1 MNMGK
6 VLAVILVVV
15 AFAVGMQMGR
25 NSAPAPVITS
35 TGEGASYTG
44 SETAASADGAPSD
57 EVRELI
63 LEKKGAGKFVAGPPM
78 TDIVVTVK
86 DGESIQEAVKAAEP
100 GTTIHVMPGTYEE
113 TVYIDK
119 DGIRLIGI
127 IEGSERATL
136 HGRGELNDAILF
148 SGNNIVVEGFIITK
162 YKGNA
167 IMSQAG
173 NNYEIRDN
181 IIVDTGVY
189 GIFPQLGTNGVVE
202 HNIIS
207 GIEDAAI
214 YVGMS
219 DNVHVAYNE
228 VFDSVAGIEIENS
241 RHAIVE
247 ANFVYNNTGGV
258 LAFITPGL
266 PIKTTYDVIIRN
278 NWISNN
284 NTPNFGAPGSTVGG
298 IPAGTGVMIMAADDV
313 VVEGNIITNNK
324 TIGIMSVDHVTASQL
339 TNVTV
344 DPDAD
349 PNSDGLKIL
358 NNTMHNNG
366 YETIDAVKALMLA
379 EMKTGNP
386 DILAVGPTKDSCI
399 INRHRYVTTG
409 VNDWAEC
416 EFTNTHTIANYLLPP
431 VPPRVI
437 EPGERGKIAYLGVC
451 AGCHT
456 YEGRMIGPPVKIIQA
471 LYMDDPQRLADWI
484 ANPTKVRPDYPE
496 MPAQNYLDPETRL
509 AVAEYMLSA
518 KN

>member
-6 VLAVILVVV
+6 IVAIVLVVA
-15 AFAVGMQMGR
+15 AFGFGVQLGR
-25 NSAPAPVITS
+25 NSAEPAAVIS
-35 TGEGASYTG
+35 SGSGASYGG
-44 SETAASADGAPSD
+44 SSAGDGASEADVTAA
-57 EVRELI
+57 RELI
-63 LEKKGAGKFVAGPPM
+63 VKGSSKFVAGPPM
-78 TDIVVTVK
+78 TDIVVTVE
-86 DGESIQEAVKAAEP
+86 DGQSIQAAVQAAEP

-127 IEGSERATL
+127 VKGSERATM
-136 HGRGELNDAILF
+136 HGGGTLNDAILF
-148 SGNNIVVEGFIITK
+148 SGNNIVVEGFLITK

-181 IIVDTGVY
+181 IIVDTGIY

-202 HNIIS
+202 HNVIS

-214 YVGMS
+214 YIGMS

-241 RHAIVE
+241 RHSIVE
-247 ANFVYNNTGGV
+247 SNFVYNNTGGV

-298 IPAGTGVMIMAADDV
+298 IPAGTGIMIMAADDV
-313 VVEGNIITNNK
+313 VIEGNIITNNK
-324 TIGIMSVDHVTASQL
+324 TIGIMTVDHNTAAEL

-344 DPDAD
+344 DPEAD

-366 YETIDAVKALMLA
+366 YDTIDEIKALMLVDL
-379 EMKTGNP
+379 KTGNP
-386 DILAVGPTKDSCI
+386 DIFAVGPSKDSCI
-399 INRHRYVTTG
+399 INRHRYVHAGIDDYGTC
-409 VNDWAEC
+409 D
-416 EFTNTHTIANYLLPP
+416 FTNTASIGNYLLPP

-437 EPGERGKIAYLGVC
+437 APDERGKIAYLGVC

-456 YEGRMIGPPVKIIQA
+456 YAGRMIGPPVQIIQA
-471 LYMDDPQRLADWI
+471 LYMDDPQGLADYI
-484 ANPTKVRPDYPE
+484 AAPVKKRDDYPE
-496 MPAQNYLDPETRL
+496 MPKQDYLDEETRI
-509 AVAEYMLSA
+509 AVAEYMLSRT
-518 KN
+518 N

>member
-6 VLAVILVVV
+6 LVAVVLVLV
-15 AFAVGMQMGR
+15 AFAAGMQFGKQAGG
-25 NSAPAPVITS
+25 SAPVVTS
-35 TGEGASYTG
+35 TSGGAAYGG
-44 SETAASADGAPSD
+44 STAGGATPADVAAAK
-57 EVRELI
+57 ELI
-63 LEKKGAGKFVAGPPM
+63 MSGSSKFVAGPPM
-78 TDIVVTVK
+78 SDVVVTVN
-86 DGESIQEAVKAAEP
+86 DGESIQEAVQAAEP
-100 GTTIHVMPGTYEE
+100 GTTIHVMPGTYSE

-127 IEGSERATL
+127 VQGSERATMD
-136 HGRGELNDAILF
+136 GGGTLNDAILF
-148 SGNNIVVEGFIITK
+148 SGNNIVIEGFLITQ

-173 NNYEIRDN
+173 NNWEIRDN

-189 GIFPQLGTNGVVE
+189 GIFPQLGQNGVVE
-202 HNIIS
+202 HNVIS

-247 ANFVYNNTGGV
+247 SNFVYNNTGGV

-278 NWISNN
+278 NWISDN

-298 IPAGTGVMIMAADDV
+298 IPAGTGVMVMAADDV

-324 TIGIMSVDHVTASQL
+324 TVGILSVDHNTAAQL

-344 DPDAD
+344 DPEAD

-358 NNTMHNNG
+358 NNTMQNNG
-366 YETIDAVKALMLA
+366 YDTTPDIRALMLA
-379 EMKTGNP
+379 GLKTGNP
-386 DILAVGPTKDSCI
+386 DIFVVGPTTDSCI
-399 INRHRYVTTG
+399 INRHRYVHAG
-409 VNDWAEC
+409 VDDWPEC
-416 EFTNTHTIANYLLPP
+416 DFTNTSTIANYLLPT
-431 VPPRVI
+431 VEPRVI
-437 EPGERGKIAYLGVC
+437 APDERGKIAYLGVC

-471 LYMDDPQRLADWI
+471 LYMDNPHGLAEYI
-484 ANPTKVRPDYPE
+484 AAPVKKREDYPE
-496 MPAQNYLDPETRL
+496 MPPQDYLDEDTRL
-509 AVAEYMLSA
+509 AVAEYMLSV
-518 KN
+518 KR

>member
-1 MNMGK
+1 MKFGK
-6 VLAVILVVV
+6 ILATLLVIAAFVVGIVL
-15 AFAVGMQMGR
+15 GR
-25 NSAPAPVITS
+25 GGSPAPVVT
-35 TGEGASYTG
+35 TGPGAAYDGPATPATAGTEAELRLELKGAS
-44 SETAASADGAPSD
+44 
-57 EVRELI
+57 
-63 LEKKGAGKFVAGPPM
+63 KFVAGPPQS
-78 TDIVVTVK
+78 DVVVTVE
-86 DGESIQEAVKAAEP
+86 DGQSIQEAVQAAEP
-100 GTTIHVMPGTYEE
+100 GTTIHVMPGTYNE

-119 DGIRLIGI
+119 DGIRLIGV

-136 HGRGELNDAILF
+136 HGNGELNDAILF
-148 SGNNIVVEGFIITK
+148 SGNNIVVEGFLITK

-219 DNVHVAYNE
+219 DNTHVAYNE

-241 RHAIVE
+241 RHSIVE
-247 ANFVYNNTGGV
+247 SNFVYNNTGGI

-278 NWISNN
+278 NWISGN
-284 NTPNFGAPGSTVGG
+284 NTPNFGAPGSTVSG
-298 IPAGTGVMIMAADDV
+298 IPAGTGIMIMAADDV

-324 TIGIMSVDHVTASQL
+324 NIGILSVDHGTAGAL

-349 PNSDGLKIL
+349 PNSDRVRIL

-366 YETIDAVKALMLA
+366 WETADEIRALMLT
-379 EMKTGNP
+379 ELKTGNP
-386 DILAVGPTKDSCI
+386 DILAVGPTTDSCI

-409 VNDWAEC
+409 VSDWAEC
-416 EFTNTHTIANYLLPP
+416 EFTDTRTIANYLLPP

-437 EPGERGKIAYLGVC
+437 DPADRGKIAYLGVC

-484 ANPTKVRPDYPE
+484 AAPTRVRDDYPE
-496 MPAQNYLDPETRL
+496 MPAQNYLDAETRL
-509 AVAEYMLSA
+509 AVAEYMLSRE
-518 KN
+518 N

>member
-1 MNMGK
+1 MNTGK
-6 VLAVILVVV
+6 IIGVVLVVV
-15 AFAVGMQMGR
+15 AFVIGLQLGGKS
-25 NSAPAPVITS
+25 SAPTVVTS
-35 TGEGASYTG
+35 AGEGAAYEG
-44 SETAASADGAPSD
+44 AAEPVESAD
-57 EVRELI
+57 VNELVVM
-63 LEKKGAGKFVAGPPM
+63 GSSKFVAGPPM
-78 TDIVVTVK
+78 SDVIVTVEE
-86 DGESIQEAVKAAEP
+86 GQSIQAAVQAAEP
-100 GTTIHVMPGTYEE
+100 GTTIHVMPGTYSE

-127 IEGSERATL
+127 IQGSERATMD
-136 HGRGELNDAILF
+136 GKGELNDAILF
-148 SGNNIVVEGFIITK
+148 SGNNIVVEGFRITK

-189 GIFPQLGTNGVVE
+189 GIFPQLGKNGLIE

-219 DNVHVAYNE
+219 DNTHVAFNE

-241 RHAIVE
+241 RHSIVE
-247 ANFVYNNTGGV
+247 SNFVYNNTGGV

-298 IPAGTGVMIMAADDV
+298 IAAGTGIMVMAADDV
-313 VVEGNIITNNK
+313 VIEGNIITNNK
-324 TIGIMSVDHVTASQL
+324 TIGILSVDHHTAAQL

-344 DPDAD
+344 DPEAD
-349 PNSDGLKIL
+349 PNSDRLKIF
-358 NNTMHNNG
+358 NNTMFNNG
-366 YETIDAVKALMLA
+366 YETIDEIKGLMLA
-379 EMKTGNP
+379 DLKTGNP
-386 DILAVGPTKDSCI
+386 DIFAVGPSKDSCI
-399 INRHRYVTTG
+399 INRHRYVHAG
-409 VNDWAEC
+409 IDDYAEC
-416 EFTNTHTIANYLLPP
+416 ETTNTSTIGNYLLPP
-431 VPPRVI
+431 VPARVI
-437 EPGERGKIAYLGVC
+437 APGDRGKIAYLGIC

-456 YEGRMIGPPVKIIQA
+456 YAGRMIGPPVQIIQA
-471 LYMDDPQRLADWI
+471 LYLDNPQGLAEYI
-484 ANPTKVRPDYPE
+484 ANPTRKRDDYPE
-496 MPAQNYLDPETRL
+496 MPKQDYLDAETRL
-509 AVAEYMLSA
+509 AVAEYMLSR